1 MLALLED
8 ELNGE
13 DEDSEKVDEDE
24 QEWVQVMKKHRV
36 QASRLEILASG
47 VGSGRKTSAS
57 LESDLQPFP
66 ARR

>member
-1 MLALLED
+1 M
-8 ELNGE
+8 
-13 DEDSEKVDEDE
+13 VDEDE

-57 LESDLQPFP
+57 LES
-66 ARR
+66 RRPSAVPG